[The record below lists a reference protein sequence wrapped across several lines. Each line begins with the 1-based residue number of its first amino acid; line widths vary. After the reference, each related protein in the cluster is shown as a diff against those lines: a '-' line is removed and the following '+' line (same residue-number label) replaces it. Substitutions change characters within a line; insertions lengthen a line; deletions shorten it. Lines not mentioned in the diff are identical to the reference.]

1 MFGGSPVTA
10 VVAVRASY
18 QVDVAQLIQPE
29 VVDGRGEAREVI
41 GLERGVAEGDG
52 GAQPR
57 QNPPVGD
64 ALLAAQLTTQ
74 VESVLVSLAR
84 CLFMEVYGCQVF
96 KTGPFYSHPS
106 ALTWAFSTGTKFSP
120 SDLMANLTAFHS
132 LLQKWR

>member
-1 MFGGSPVTA
+1 MFDGFPVAA
-10 VVAVRASY
+10 VVAVRPSY
-18 QVDVAQLIQPE
+18 QVDVTQLVQPE
-29 VVDGRGEAREVI
+29 VVDGRGEAREVV
-41 GLERGVAEGDG
+41 GLERSVAEADG

-74 VESVLVSLAR
+74 VENMLVSLAR
-84 CLFMEVYGCQVF
+84 FLFMDFYGCQVF
-96 KTGPFYSHPS
+96 TMGPFYSHPS

>member
-18 QVDVAQLIQPE
+18 QVDVAQLVQPE
-29 VVDGRGEAREVI
+29 VVDGRGEAREVV

-84 CLFMEVYGCQVF
+84 CLFYGGLWMSGIYNGTFLICIPLLSPWPFPQVQ
-96 KTGPFYSHPS
+96 S
-106 ALTWAFSTGTKFSP
+106 
-120 SDLMANLTAFHS
+120 S
-132 LLQKWR
+132 LPATSWRT

>member
-1 MFGGSPVTA
+1 MFVGFPVTA

-18 QVDVAQLIQPE
+18 QVDVAQLVQPE
-29 VVDGRGEAREVI
+29 VVDGRGEAREVV

-74 VESVLVSLAR
+74 DENMLVSLAR
-84 CLFMEVYGCQVF
+84 CLFICIPLLSP
-96 KTGPFYSHPS
+96 GPFPQAQS
-106 ALTWAFSTGTKFSP
+106 
-120 SDLMANLTAFHS
+120 S
-132 LLQKWR
+132 LPATSWRT